1 MTQLLDDPIV
11 GLAALLLLLLIL
23 ALVWAGSRRPYVR
36 EIERLK
42 EDLHRLLAAGQ
53 PAGRIAVNGRAS
65 AFVDISASMNRLLD
79 RGDEALAAAAVPPPE
94 PAPES
99 TPLFDALA
107 ETCRKSR

>member
-11 GLAALLLLLLIL
+11 ALAAVLLLLLIL

-42 EDLHRLLAAGQ
+42 EDLHRLLAVG
-53 PAGRIAVNGRAS
+53 PSAGRIAVNGRAS

-79 RGDEALAAAAVPPPE
+79 RADEALAAASALPRRSRK
-94 PAPES
+94 ARRCS
-99 TPLFDALA
+99 TRSPRR
-107 ETCRKSR
+107 CRKSR

>member
-11 GLAALLLLLLIL
+11 ALAALLLLLLIL

-42 EDLHRLLAAGQ
+42 EDLHRLLAVG
-53 PAGRIAVNGRAS
+53 PSAGRIAVNGRAS

-79 RGDEALAAAAVPPPE
+79 RADVVPHRVRLPILAVRRCRAVLRLCAL
-94 PAPES
+94 S
-99 TPLFDALA
+99 
-107 ETCRKSR
+107 